1 MCSISYEPC
10 TEQSFRIGQRNPTN
24 MDNMQDVQNVNMGLM
39 ESGMNP
45 MMTGILNAFVIF
57 NELELII
64 FNSCSNTYSN
74 CSSRSASGS
83 SSI

>member
-45 MMTGILNAFVIF
+45 MMTGILNACCF
-57 NELELII
+57 
-64 FNSCSNTYSN
+64 
-74 CSSRSASGS
+74 
-83 SSI
+83 